1 MSNLAKQDQ
10 NRLRLFKRYGYD
22 IPKARSLIFK
32 KAKISGGK
40 ILEVGTGRGHMG
52 VALAKNGLKVVSIDL
67 DRKAQKIAKLNLKSL
82 KLDKSVSLKHMD
94 AEKLKYK
101 DNSFD
106 FVISVNFIHHAK
118 NPVKCLKEMIRVVK
132 NKLIIA
138 DLNKRGE
145 RVMEKM
151 ISKKVFS
158 DAVAAI
164 VAQLEY
170 DEAVGKH
177 LEAISDGYVIFN
189 SGPALFPAV
198 ITRWHWHN
206 SWVALCLFA

>member
-40 ILEVGTGRGHMG
+40 ILEVGTGRGHMA

-67 DRKAQKIAKLNLKSL
+67 DRKTQKIAKLNLKSL

-138 DLNKRGE
+138 DLNKKGEKIME
-145 RVMEKM
+145 RVHALDGHSHVSSKMSLWGAKEYLEKKGLLVRVYKDICQTVIIAM
-151 ISKKVFS
+151 KG
-158 DAVAAI
+158 AA
-164 VAQLEY
+164 
-170 DEAVGKH
+170 K
-177 LEAISDGYVIFN
+177 
-189 SGPALFPAV
+189 
-198 ITRWHWHN
+198 
-206 SWVALCLFA
+206 